1 MFAWARGGLTAAVL
15 SGLLLLVPPAALAG
29 AGNGLPTA
37 QLELAGQTLTVEI
50 AADHASQRRGLMH
63 REHLP
68 ADHGMLFVWEEPAR
82 RGMWMKNTLIPL
94 DVAFIDA
101 DFEITN
107 IETMEPQTTRLHSA
121 TRGIVYALEV
131 NAGWFEQHGIV
142 AGDRLPG
149 LSRVLD
155 TLD

>member
-1 MFAWARGGLTAAVL
+1 MFAGARGGLTAVAL
-15 SGLLLLVPPAALAG
+15 AGLLLLLPATALAG
-29 AGNGLPTA
+29 AGNGLPTV
-37 QLELAGQTLTVEI
+37 QLELAGQTLTLEI
-50 AADHASQRRGLMH
+50 AADRASQRHGLMH
-63 REHLP
+63 REYLP
-68 ADHGMLFVWEEPAR
+68 ADHGMLFVWDEPAQ

-131 NAGWFEQHGIV
+131 NAGWFEQHGIE
-142 AGDRLPG
+142 AGDRIPD
-149 LSRVLD
+149 LSGVLGS
-155 TLD
+155 LD